1 MEGNKVFLT
10 KLLVDDEDYEV
21 QSSVES
27 ERIRHFLGQ
36 DDVLAI
42 VIVNADV
49 ELTIEDV
56 KLFEHLFRRFWRREV
71 TVVY

>member
-36 DDVLAI
+36 DDVLSM
-42 VIVNADV
+42 
-49 ELTIEDV
+49 LM
-56 KLFEHLFRRFWRREV
+56 
-71 TVVY
+71 